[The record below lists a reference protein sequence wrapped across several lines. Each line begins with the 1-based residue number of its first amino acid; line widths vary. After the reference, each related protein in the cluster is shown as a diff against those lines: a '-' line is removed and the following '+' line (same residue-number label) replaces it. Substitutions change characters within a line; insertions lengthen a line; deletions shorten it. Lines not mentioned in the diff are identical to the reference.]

1 MSKMRV
7 LGKKTRGGRQTPP
20 PLAFLGL
27 RETYVTA
34 EGKSVCWEGVG
45 MSVVICVV
53 SNIGRVTNIL
63 VSSFWH
69 ISENNEDIFTYLHI
83 YIVPKFPL
91 NYINKNN
98 NRVIHTGWDFRDDCK
113 EFMLIC
119 FILFGFSTTVNL
131 CLFLLNH
138 LLNHLKTVFKT
149 YIKNYHI
156 LRVLGR
162 LYSQI
167 LHG

>member
-1 MSKMRV
+1 MLLRKGRKVSV
-7 LGKKTRGGRQTPP
+7 LGGG
-20 PLAFLGL
+20 GD
-27 RETYVTA
+27 
-34 EGKSVCWEGVG
+34 VCCN
-45 MSVVICVV
+45 MCCFKH
-53 SNIGRVTNIL
+53 RPYVTNIL

-91 NYINKNN
+91 NYKNN

-149 YIKNYHI
+149 DIKNYHI

-162 LYSQI
+162 LYSHI
-167 LHG
+167 LCG